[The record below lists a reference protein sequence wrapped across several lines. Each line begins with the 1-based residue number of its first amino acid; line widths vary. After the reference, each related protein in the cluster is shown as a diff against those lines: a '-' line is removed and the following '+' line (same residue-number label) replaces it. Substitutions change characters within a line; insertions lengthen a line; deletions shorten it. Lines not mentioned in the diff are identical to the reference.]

1 MKRQDREKFVY
12 NELSTN
18 KKIHKTLAITKIIGY
33 NNNCIKKLE
42 RVGTNP
48 TLKCVLREWNMS
60 SIEGKI
66 EKLVEINPLTGKVTA
81 NRTHVIIFP
90 NSHYVTTSEKMLKAL
105 DSIEK
110 EKELQVKYFKI
121 LFNCLLKGDTLW
133 KKYLF

>member
-1 MKRQDREKFVY
+1 MKQRDREKFVY

-60 SIEGKI
+60 SIEEKI
-66 EKLVEINPLTGKVTA
+66 EKLVETKITNLGYELYDVQYVKEGKHHLVISIGCTGGRHRSVTLC
-81 NRTHVIIFP
+81 NLISDELMKQGYRVVKKHRDF
-90 NSHYVTTSEKMLKAL
+90 MLR
-105 DSIEK
+105 
-110 EKELQVKYFKI
+110 
-121 LFNCLLKGDTLW
+121 
-133 KKYLF
+133 

>member
-1 MKRQDREKFVY
+1 MKRRDREKFVY
-12 NELSTN
+12 NELYTN

-66 EKLVEINPLTGKVTA
+66 EKLVETKITNLG
-81 NRTHVIIFP
+81 
-90 NSHYVTTSEKMLKAL
+90 Y
-105 DSIEK
+105 
-110 EKELQVKYFKI
+110 ELYDVHSDDEPTEI
-121 LFNCLLKGDTLW
+121 W
-133 KKYLF
+133 

>member
-66 EKLVEINPLTGKVTA
+66 EKLVELSSTYGFEVMVDGAISPEKIDKLSQLGVTGFVLG
-81 NRTHVIIFP
+81 
-90 NSHYVTTSEKMLKAL
+90 TSA
-105 DSIEK
+105 
-110 EKELQVKYFKI
+110 
-121 LFNCLLKGDTLW
+121 LFNKPDSYQDIVIELK
-133 KKYLF
+133 K